1 MITIYQKG
9 SRFRVSF
16 DGGLGAD
23 GGAVTARDGH
33 ELLLAIGHR
42 LRLNH
47 RCGSPACPVCREEAD
62 RAKRGQS

>member
-1 MITIYQKG
+1 MITIQQKG
-9 SRFRVSF
+9 SRYRVSF
-16 DGGLGAD
+16 DLGLGAS

-47 RCGSPACPVCREEAD
+47 RCGPACPVRREEMD
-62 RAKRGQS
+62 RAKRGRP